1 MTALAIHK
9 TYIVDDDPIFV
20 FVLKKLLQKHTEFGI
35 VQDYKDG
42 YKALETILESDFIE
56 PTILLLDINMP
67 LLDGWQFLEKLQ
79 EANFNNNL
87 SVFVM
92 SSSIDINDI
101 DKAKEFSVVKDFISK
116 PITHD
121 KLDKII
127 QLLS

>member
-1 MTALAIHK
+1 MTALTIHK

-20 FVLKKLLQKHTEFGI
+20 FVLKKLLLKHTEFGI

-42 YKALETILESDFIE
+42 YKALETILESDFVE

-67 LLDGWQFLEKLQ
+67 LIDGWQFLEKLQ
-79 EANFNNNL
+79 EANYNNNL
-87 SVFVM
+87 CVFVM

-101 DKAKEFSVVKDFISK
+101 EKAKEFSVVKDFISK
-116 PITHD
+116 PITHE

-127 QLLS
+127 QLMS